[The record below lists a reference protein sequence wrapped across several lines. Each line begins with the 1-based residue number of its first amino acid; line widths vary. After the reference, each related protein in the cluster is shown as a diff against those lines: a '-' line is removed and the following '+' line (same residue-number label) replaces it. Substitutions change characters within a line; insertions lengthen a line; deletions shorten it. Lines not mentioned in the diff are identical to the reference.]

1 MKELL
6 LILAVIS
13 FALPIFYYHWAHSVV
28 YKFQESNNYFV
39 EVFDLM
45 HHHLFIEGGFHI
57 FGINNFPFYLF
68 GFGVICLV
76 ILVIPRKWGDYV
88 LDEIAFYRWK
98 RMNCGGCGSE
108 DYDKSESTS

>member
-1 MKELL
+1 MRKLL
-6 LILAVIS
+6 FILAVIS
-13 FALPIFYYHWAHSVV
+13 LALPLFYYHWAHSVV
-28 YKFQESNNYFV
+28 YPYDSTNYFL
-39 EVFDLM
+39 EMYDIM
-45 HHHLFIEGGFHI
+45 HHHLFIEGGLHI

-76 ILVIPRKWGDYV
+76 ILVIPRKWVDYV

-98 RMNCGGCGSE
+98 RMDCGGCDSE

>member
-1 MKELL
+1 MKKIL

-13 FALPIFYYHWAHSVV
+13 FALPIFFYHWATVTYRDDSI
-28 YKFQESNNYFV
+28 NYFV
-39 EVFDLM
+39 EMYDIM

-76 ILVIPRKWGDYV
+76 ILVIPRKWIDYV
-88 LDEIAFYRWK
+88 LDEISFYRWK
-98 RMNCGGCGSE
+98 RMDCGGC
-108 DYDKSESTS
+108 DVDDKETL